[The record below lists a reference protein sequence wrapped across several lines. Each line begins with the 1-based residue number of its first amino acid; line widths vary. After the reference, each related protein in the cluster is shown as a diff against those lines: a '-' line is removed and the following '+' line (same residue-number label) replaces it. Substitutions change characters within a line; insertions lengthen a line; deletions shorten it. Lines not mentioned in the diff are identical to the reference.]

1 VFWTSIG
8 RWDVPRPSR
17 WLRSRRWIL
26 DDAHSPLAAVVDPQH
41 TAVLVVDVEPLF
53 VNMTLVPP
61 VDQVLLRLR
70 RLLDAAQA
78 AGVLRIFIRSVIP
91 EERWT
96 APWRQQ
102 FSPDMQAANAP
113 GSPLNAFHPDFEPQ
127 PGDLSLVKDRFS
139 AFMATEL
146 AALPQERG
154 IRTVIVARLITDVCV
169 SSTAGNAFQLDFLT
183 VTLADCTATATLAQ
197 HEASLTTIADA
208 FGQVCLADDVM
219 GAWQTHA
226 VPAASRG

>member
-1 VFWTSIG
+1 VLTRVHDPVCCDHLRQSYIRRVDALQSPAPRSRTPRRRVFWTSIG

-91 EERWT
+91 EER
-96 APWRQQ
+96 
-102 FSPDMQAANAP
+102 
-113 GSPLNAFHPDFEPQ
+113 
-127 PGDLSLVKDRFS
+127 
-139 AFMATEL
+139 
-146 AALPQERG
+146 
-154 IRTVIVARLITDVCV
+154 
-169 SSTAGNAFQLDFLT
+169 
-183 VTLADCTATATLAQ
+183 
-197 HEASLTTIADA
+197 
-208 FGQVCLADDVM
+208 
-219 GAWQTHA
+219 
-226 VPAASRG
+226 

>member
-1 VFWTSIG
+1 M
-8 RWDVPRPSR
+8 
-17 WLRSRRWIL
+17 
-26 DDAHSPLAAVVDPQH
+26 DDARFPLAAVVDPDH

-61 VDQVLLRLR
+61 VDQVLPRLS

-96 APWRQQ
+96 EPWRQQ
-102 FSPDMQAANAP
+102 FSPEMQAANAP

-127 PGDLSLVKDRFS
+127 PGDLTLVKDRFS
-139 AFMATEL
+139 AFMATDL
-146 AALPQERG
+146 ATLLQERG
-154 IRTVIVARLITDVCV
+154 IRTVIVAGLITDVCV
-169 SSTAGNAFQLDFLT
+169 SSTARDAFQLDFLT
-183 VTLADCTATATLAQ
+183 VTLSDCTATDSLAR
-197 HEASLTTIADA
+197 HEASLATITDV

-219 GAWQTHA
+219 GAWQTNA
-226 VPAASRG
+226 APAQSRI